1 MPLNAITLD
10 QAITD
15 WYLIWSHLLN
25 DITMTL
31 SHHRISL
38 YLKDRQI
45 RNALARSWTWTIQ
58 STSGMSRPLA
68 ATSVQSR
75 MPESALQN
83 WKKVVVRFVC
93 FCLPWKE
100 KERNWISNKCYLGQV
115 PAPTFSKVDLI
126 RERIFR
132 PQDFNRWAK
141 HILTI

>member
-1 MPLNAITLD
+1 
-10 QAITD
+10 
-15 WYLIWSHLLN
+15 
-25 DITMTL
+25 
-31 SHHRISL
+31 
-38 YLKDRQI
+38 
-45 RNALARSWTWTIQ
+45 
-58 STSGMSRPLA
+58 
-68 ATSVQSR
+68 

-100 KERNWISNKCYLGQV
+100 KENIWILIKCYLGQV

-126 RERIFR
+126 RERIVR